1 MSNLYDDATVHAV
14 MDAIDDATLSD
25 GLGVFETGTVD
36 RVGRAVLDAVA
47 PLIAA
52 KALRDAALDI
62 GRNRRQGKPPLGQV
76 PFSVLVS
83 PVFLERR
90 AAEIERGE

>member
-1 MSNLYDDATVHAV
+1 MSNLYDDAIVSAAAEAV
-14 MDAIDDATLSD
+14 REHGEWSEKWAPDAPLCIATD
-25 GLGVFETGTVD
+25 
-36 RVGRAVLDAVA
+36 VLPIVA

>member
-1 MSNLYDDATVHAV
+1 MSNHYDDAVVQAAA
-14 MDAIDDATLSD
+14 DAFWDAPD
-25 GLGVFETGTVD
+25 G
-36 RVGRAVLDAVA
+36 RPSASIRAMLDAAA